1 MPSTNR
7 QSLLWA
13 AAGTLCFLAAGSDL
27 FFSTHFFGDLGRA
40 DGQKALADVAAGLCG
55 GIFMLGMAW
64 IKAGGRVFLHNFEH
78 ASQSRALAYSCP
90 SNHKPTRPLLP
101 LD

>member
-1 MPSTNR
+1 MPPANI

-27 FFSTHFFGDLGRA
+27 FFSTHFFASLRTAGNGT
-40 DGQKALADVAAGLCG
+40 ALADVATGLCG

-64 IKAGGRVFLHNFEH
+64 IKAGGRIFNDFQR
-78 ASQSRALAYSCP
+78 ARDSRALAYACP
-90 SNHKPTRPLLP
+90 DNHKPARPLLP

>member
-1 MPSTNR
+1 MPSTNK

-27 FFSTHFFGDLGRA
+27 FFSTRFFGGLGA
-40 DGQKALADVAAGLCG
+40 AEGQKALADVAAGLCG

-64 IKAGGRVFLHNFEH
+64 IKAGGRVFHNFEQERH
-78 ASQSRALAYSCP
+78 CRALAYPCA
-90 SNHKPTRPLLP
+90 SNHKPTRSLLL

>member
-1 MPSTNR
+1 MPSTNK

-27 FFSTHFFGDLGRA
+27 FYSTRFFGSLGEA
-40 DGQKALADVAAGLCG
+40 GHGTALADVAAGLCG

-64 IKAGGRVFLHNFEH
+64 IKAGGQIFHDFRR
-78 ASQSRALAYSCP
+78 ARDSRALAYACP
-90 SNHKPTRPLLP
+90 GNHKPTRPLLP

>member
-1 MPSTNR
+1 MPTTNR
-7 QSLLWA
+7 HSLLWA
-13 AAGTLCFLAAGSDL
+13 AAGTFCFLAAGSDL
-27 FFSTHFFGDLGRA
+27 FLSTHFFGSLGRA
-40 DGQKALADVAAGLCG
+40 ESATILADVAAGLCA

-64 IKAGGRVFLHNFEH
+64 IKAGGRVFHNFEH
-78 ASQSRALAYSCP
+78 ARHSRALAYSCP

>member
-1 MPSTNR
+1 MPTTNR

-13 AAGTLCFLAAGSDL
+13 AAGTLCFFAAGSD
-27 FFSTHFFGDLGRA
+27 FYFSTHFFGGLGEAEGRKVFVDIA
-40 DGQKALADVAAGLCG
+40 GGLCA

-64 IKAGGRVFLHNFEH
+64 LKAGGRVFHNFEQARH
-78 ASQSRALAYSCP
+78 GRALAYSCA
-90 SNHKPTRPLLP
+90 SNHKPTRSLLS

>member
-1 MPSTNR
+1 MPPANR

-13 AAGTLCFLAAGSDL
+13 AAGTLCSLAAGSDL
-27 FFSTHFFGDLGRA
+27 FFSTHFFGSLRTAGH
-40 DGQKALADVAAGLCG
+40 GTALADVASSLCG

-64 IKAGGRVFLHNFEH
+64 IKGGGRIFNDFQR
-78 ASQSRALAYSCP
+78 ARDSRALAYSCP
-90 SNHKPTRPLLP
+90 DNHKPSRPLLP